1 MTPVSLERRV
11 EIETPE
17 QTVLSYTLAGVGSR
31 ASAAI
36 IDLLIIAAIELVIS
50 ILLTESASVFRGGSS
65 SVQRM
70 SSAWVVAMVLLI
82 GFGLLWGYYVFFEAI
97 WDGQTPGKRWL
108 HIRVVQDGGY
118 SVSFGASAV
127 RNLVRV
133 ADLQPMPTYG
143 VGLVSMI
150 ISKSGK
156 RLGDIAAGTIVVH
169 EQRALIAAAVRSSA
183 VPVTAPALTSRL
195 TEEEFAL
202 LGRFVARRTQ
212 LDQAM
217 QASFTSQLATRFR
230 QHLPADVRGASA
242 QLLRLFETESD
253 ARARG
258 LPAPGATG
266 AARERHA
273 IIAINAERWKD
284 FSTALSAAQRKGLR
298 AMSPEEVSR
307 LVSLYREVS
316 TDLARLRTASESEDQ
331 DAIFYVSRLLGAG
344 HNFLYRQR
352 SLSVRDVWRFLS
364 ISVPREV
371 RHSVRYVM
379 AGVLFL
385 FGPMLITYVAVVRHP
400 ELEQRLNPPGMIDR
414 VIEDAH
420 GDSLGKHEYVA
431 IKDFER
437 PVMASSIIANNVQ
450 VTYGVFAFG
459 ITAGI
464 VTLLML
470 ILNGMGIGAAMALY
484 TNHGVFHLIRDFV
497 IAHGVLELSAI
508 CIAAGGGFLLAMAL
522 LLPGTHTRREALVI
536 NGRRAIRLITA
547 STLMLL
553 AAGTIEGLIS
563 PRTDVPFA
571 VKASVSAATAVLL
584 VFWFSRGRGDEEE
597 LAAEEFAYSE
607 PRALSSR

>member
-1 MTPVSLERRV
+1 
-11 EIETPE
+11 
-17 QTVLSYTLAGVGSR
+17 
-31 ASAAI
+31 
-36 IDLLIIAAIELVIS
+36 
-50 ILLTESASVFRGGSS
+50 
-65 SVQRM
+65 
-70 SSAWVVAMVLLI
+70 
-82 GFGLLWGYYVFFEAI
+82 
-97 WDGQTPGKRWL
+97 
-108 HIRVVQDGGY
+108 VVQDGGY

-127 RNLVRV
+127 RNLVRIV
-133 ADLQPMPTYG
+133 DIQPTPIYG

-169 EQRALIAAAVRSSA
+169 EQRALLAAAVRSSPA
-183 VPVTAPALTSRL
+183 PTTAPAITSTL

-212 LDQAM
+212 LDEAM
-217 QASFTSQLATRFR
+217 RASFTSQLEARFR
-230 QHLPADVRGASA
+230 KHLPTDVRGATA

-273 IIAINAERWKD
+273 IVAINAGRWRE
-284 FSTALSAAQRKGLR
+284 FSTALAAAQRKGLR
-298 AMSPEEVSR
+298 AMTPEEVSQ
-307 LVSLYREVS
+307 LVSLYRQVS

-352 SLSVRDVWRFLS
+352 SLSMKDVWRFLS
-364 ISVPREV
+364 LSVPREV
-371 RHSVRYVM
+371 RQSARYIL
-379 AGVLFL
+379 AGAFFL

-414 VIEDAH
+414 VVEDAH

-459 ITAGI
+459 ITAGV

-470 ILNGMGIGAAMALY
+470 IFNGMGIGAAMALY
-484 TNHGVFHLIRDFV
+484 TNHGVFHLIRDFAV
-497 IAHGVLELSAI
+497 AHSVLELSAI

-522 LLPGTHTRREALVI
+522 LLPGAHTRREALVI

-584 VFWFSRGRGDEEE
+584 AFWFSRGRGDEEE

-607 PRALSSR
+607 PRAFSSR